1 MKRVETGL
9 ELYYS
14 DLSEET
20 QRAIRELY
28 GLADTDYKAIEEL
41 DLMPISIIPN
51 PSHTPASDAAGIFLR
66 QMQKE
71 APPDGLRYRR
81 NESPDE
87 KTKRREALM
96 AAYAAV
102 SKKATAVVSAPNS
115 ESDYSS
121 SEE

>member
-1 MKRVETGL
+1 MKKVEAGL
-9 ELYYS
+9 EIYYS
-14 DLSEET
+14 DLNEEA
-20 QRAIRELY
+20 QREIRNLY

-41 DLMPISIIPN
+41 DMMAITIIPN
-51 PSHTPASDAAGIFLR
+51 PSHNLASDAAGIFLK
-66 QMQKE
+66 QMKKE

-81 NESPDE
+81 NESSDE

-102 SKKATAVVSAPNS
+102 SKKATAS

>member
-1 MKRVETGL
+1 MKRVEAGL

-14 DLSEET
+14 DLSEEA
-20 QRAIRELY
+20 QREIRNLY
-28 GLADTDYKAIEEL
+28 GLADTDYSAIEEL
-41 DLMPISIIPN
+41 DLMAITIIPN
-51 PSHTPASDAAGIFLR
+51 PSHTPASDAAGIFLH

-71 APPDGLRYRR
+71 APPDNLRYRR
-81 NESPDE
+81 NESSDE

-102 SKKATAVVSAPNS
+102 SKKPTAPKSD
-115 ESDYSS
+115 SDYSS